1 MVNPGLYN
9 HFKGGRYCVL
19 MTATDSE
26 TQQESVVYVSLDHG
40 TVWVRP
46 ASMWNEA
53 VEWPDGVKR
62 PRFVP
67 TAPMRGSL
75 SSNLADP

>member
-9 HFKGGRYCVL
+9 HFKGGRYRVL
-19 MTATDSE
+19 MTAIDSE

-46 ASMWNEA
+46 ASMWIEA

-67 TAPMRGSL
+67 TVPMKGSL